1 MFFLAVED
9 VRAFLIWICK
19 TQMPKTKKTE
29 GFLFI
34 FFFKVSKTLKI
45 SYLAEDYNSLLP
57 LSLQNS
63 LILFVHLRALIILS
77 ELKANSVV

>member
-34 FFFKVSKTLKI
+34 FFKVSKTLKI

-63 LILFVHLRALIILS
+63 LILFVHFRALIILS